1 MSATTRS
8 HEDLWRSHPG
18 ETLECVDMVGTG
30 ALRVPTA
37 KAGGLPASALSI
49 CSKELTFP
57 EFSEEIPLSISLS
70 VARTHTQ

>member
-30 ALRVPTA
+30 ALRIPTA